1 MVRASKPAL
10 VLTGDSVIPLV
21 VSFVV
26 LSFVVSLVVSVVVS
40 LTVSFVVTAVVE
52 MNSIA
57 VVFVDDVDVSG
68 KTVSTDVSVVV
79 VEGIVIVDVSDT
91 DAVDTGVELFIEFV
105 VGIFENK
112 VCVVSG
118 SGVVVLN
125 VNGRFVDVIETL
137 VDEANSTL
145 VAVKTVDVI
154 GVFVVIGAKFV
165 VVVRIA
171 GDVEFFG
178 VDVVGARVDRAVVDA
193 VNKVVGVEISYVL
206 DVAVVGTGV
215 VVNILVVV
223 LLGVVVVLE

>member
-1 MVRASKPAL
+1 MSPDSRDSCVVRASKPAL

-40 LTVSFVVTAVVE
+40 LTVSFVVSAVVE

-57 VVFVDDVDVSG
+57 VVFVDDVSI
-68 KTVSTDVSVVV
+68 DVSVVV

-137 VDEANSTL
+137 VDEANSTS

-154 GVFVVIGAKFV
+154 GVFVVIGA
-165 VVVRIA
+165 
-171 GDVEFFG
+171 
-178 VDVVGARVDRAVVDA
+178 
-193 VNKVVGVEISYVL
+193 
-206 DVAVVGTGV
+206 
-215 VVNILVVV
+215 
-223 LLGVVVVLE
+223 

>member
-1 MVRASKPAL
+1 MSPDSRDSCVVRASKPAL
-10 VLTGDSVIPLV
+10 VLTGDSVVPLV

-57 VVFVDDVDVSG
+57 VVFVDDVDVCG

-118 SGVVVLN
+118 SGVVLN

-137 VDEANSTL
+137 VDEANSTS
-145 VAVKTVDVI
+145 VVVKTVDVI
-154 GVFVVIGAKFV
+154 GVFVVIGA
-165 VVVRIA
+165 
-171 GDVEFFG
+171 
-178 VDVVGARVDRAVVDA
+178 
-193 VNKVVGVEISYVL
+193 
-206 DVAVVGTGV
+206 
-215 VVNILVVV
+215 
-223 LLGVVVVLE
+223 

>member
-1 MVRASKPAL
+1 MSPDSRDSCVVRASKLAL
-10 VLTGDSVIPLV
+10 VLTGDSVVPLV

-57 VVFVDDVDVSG
+57 VVFVEDVDVSG
-68 KTVSTDVSVVV
+68 ITVSTDVSVV

-137 VDEANSTL
+137 VDEANSTS
-145 VAVKTVDVI
+145 VVVKRVDVI
-154 GVFVVIGAKFV
+154 GVFVVIGA
-165 VVVRIA
+165 
-171 GDVEFFG
+171 
-178 VDVVGARVDRAVVDA
+178 
-193 VNKVVGVEISYVL
+193 
-206 DVAVVGTGV
+206 
-215 VVNILVVV
+215 
-223 LLGVVVVLE
+223 

>member
-10 VLTGDSVIPLV
+10 VLTGDSVVSLV

-26 LSFVVSLVVSVVVS
+26 LSFVVSL
-40 LTVSFVVTAVVE
+40 TVSFVVSTVVE

-57 VVFVDDVDVSG
+57 VVFVEDVDVSG

-154 GVFVVIGAKFV
+154 GVFVVIGA
-165 VVVRIA
+165 
-171 GDVEFFG
+171 
-178 VDVVGARVDRAVVDA
+178 
-193 VNKVVGVEISYVL
+193 
-206 DVAVVGTGV
+206 
-215 VVNILVVV
+215 
-223 LLGVVVVLE
+223 

>member
-1 MVRASKPAL
+1 MSPDSRDSCVVRASKPAL
-10 VLTGDSVIPLV
+10 VLTGDSVVPLV

-26 LSFVVSLVVSVVVS
+26 LSFVVSLVSVVVS

-57 VVFVDDVDVSG
+57 VVSVDDVDVSG

-137 VDEANSTL
+137 DEANSTS
-145 VAVKTVDVI
+145 VVVKTVDVI
-154 GVFVVIGAKFV
+154 GVFVVIGA
-165 VVVRIA
+165 
-171 GDVEFFG
+171 
-178 VDVVGARVDRAVVDA
+178 
-193 VNKVVGVEISYVL
+193 
-206 DVAVVGTGV
+206 
-215 VVNILVVV
+215 
-223 LLGVVVVLE
+223 

>member
-10 VLTGDSVIPLV
+10 VLTGDSVVPLV

-193 VNKVVGVEISYVL
+193 VNKVVGVEI
-206 DVAVVGTGV
+206 
-215 VVNILVVV
+215 
-223 LLGVVVVLE
+223 

>member
-10 VLTGDSVIPLV
+10 VLTGDSVVPLV

-40 LTVSFVVTAVVE
+40 LTVSFVVSAVVE

-57 VVFVDDVDVSG
+57 VDFVDDVDVCG
-68 KTVSTDVSVVV
+68 ITVSTDVSVVV

-91 DAVDTGVELFIEFV
+91 DAVDTELFIEFV

-154 GVFVVIGAKFV
+154 GVFVVIGA
-165 VVVRIA
+165 
-171 GDVEFFG
+171 
-178 VDVVGARVDRAVVDA
+178 
-193 VNKVVGVEISYVL
+193 
-206 DVAVVGTGV
+206 
-215 VVNILVVV
+215 
-223 LLGVVVVLE
+223 

>member
-40 LTVSFVVTAVVE
+40 LTVSFVVSAVVE

-57 VVFVDDVDVSG
+57 VVFVDDVD
-68 KTVSTDVSVVV
+68 VSTDVSVVV

-154 GVFVVIGAKFV
+154 GVFVVIGA
-165 VVVRIA
+165 
-171 GDVEFFG
+171 
-178 VDVVGARVDRAVVDA
+178 
-193 VNKVVGVEISYVL
+193 
-206 DVAVVGTGV
+206 
-215 VVNILVVV
+215 
-223 LLGVVVVLE
+223 

>member
-1 MVRASKPAL
+1 MSPDSRDSCVVRASKPAL
-10 VLTGDSVIPLV
+10 VLTGDSVVPLV

-57 VVFVDDVDVSG
+57 VVFVEDVDVSG
-68 KTVSTDVSVVV
+68 ITVSIDVSVVV

-154 GVFVVIGAKFV
+154 GVFVVIGA
-165 VVVRIA
+165 
-171 GDVEFFG
+171 
-178 VDVVGARVDRAVVDA
+178 
-193 VNKVVGVEISYVL
+193 
-206 DVAVVGTGV
+206 
-215 VVNILVVV
+215 
-223 LLGVVVVLE
+223 